1 MVDNRSAGFFG
12 IGGSFNFKSG
22 DISGTAAK
30 TQDDKMGQGGEYF
43 AQQKKSEE
51 EENSDSQKYTDRS
64 AVLRATLN
72 SLAMMNVANVI
83 NSRKKA
89 LEEQRERDKQR
100 ANNEEEKQ
108 EQAEQKLEEEFY
120 NIAREIFKIPQ
131 KATFNVNI
139 IAHLY
144 LIANEKQEH
153 QGCFCFAVPV
163 YVSSI

>member
-30 TQDDKMGQGGEYF
+30 TQDDKMGQGGEYV
-43 AQQKKSEE
+43 AQQKQAEE
-51 EENSDSQKYTDRS
+51 EEASDSQKYTDRS

-89 LEEQRERDKQR
+89 LEEQRERDRKKNSQ
-100 ANNEEEKQ
+100 EENKKEN
-108 EQAEQKLEEEFY
+108 AEQELEEEFY
-120 NIAREIFKIPQ
+120 NIAREMKED
-131 KATFNVNI
+131 K
-139 IAHLY
+139 
-144 LIANEKQEH
+144 
-153 QGCFCFAVPV
+153 
-163 YVSSI
+163 

>member
-43 AQQKKSEE
+43 AQQKREDD
-51 EENSDSQKYTDRS
+51 ENESDSQKYTDRS
-64 AVLRATLN
+64 AILRATLN

-89 LEEQRERDKQR
+89 LEEQRERERQSVEEKE
-100 ANNEEEKQ
+100 NEEQIELEK
-108 EQAEQKLEEEFY
+108 EFY
-120 NIAREIFKIPQ
+120 NIARDLKKE
-131 KATFNVNI
+131 
-139 IAHLY
+139 
-144 LIANEKQEH
+144 E
-153 QGCFCFAVPV
+153 
-163 YVSSI
+163 

>member
-43 AQQKKSEE
+43 AQQKQVEE

-89 LEEQRERDKQR
+89 LEEQKERDRQKNNSGNSKQ
-100 ANNEEEKQ
+100 
-108 EQAEQKLEEEFY
+108 
-120 NIAREIFKIPQ
+120 
-131 KATFNVNI
+131 
-139 IAHLY
+139 
-144 LIANEKQEH
+144 
-153 QGCFCFAVPV
+153 
-163 YVSSI
+163 

>member
-43 AQQKKSEE
+43 AQQRNAEE

-89 LEEQRERDKQR
+89 LEEQKERDKISQKNKEKS
-100 ANNEEEKQ
+100 AEEE
-108 EQAEQKLEEEFY
+108 LEKEFY
-120 NIAREIFKIPQ
+120 NIAREMKED
-131 KATFNVNI
+131 
-139 IAHLY
+139 
-144 LIANEKQEH
+144 EK
-153 QGCFCFAVPV
+153 
-163 YVSSI
+163 

>member
-89 LEEQRERDKQR
+89 LEEQRERDRQR

-108 EQAEQKLEEEFY
+108 EQAEQKLKEEFY
-120 NIAREIFKIPQ
+120 NIAREMKED
-131 KATFNVNI
+131 K
-139 IAHLY
+139 
-144 LIANEKQEH
+144 
-153 QGCFCFAVPV
+153 
-163 YVSSI
+163 

>member
-43 AQQKKSEE
+43 AQQKREDD
-51 EENSDSQKYTDRS
+51 EENQDSQKYTDRS
-64 AVLRATLN
+64 AQLRATLN

-89 LEEQRERDKQR
+89 LEEQKERERNSQKLSK
-100 ANNEEEKQ
+100 EEN
-108 EQAEQKLEEEFY
+108 AELELELEEEFY
-120 NIAREIFKIPQ
+120 NIAKEIK
-131 KATFNVNI
+131 KDNN
-139 IAHLY
+139 
-144 LIANEKQEH
+144 K
-153 QGCFCFAVPV
+153 
-163 YVSSI
+163 